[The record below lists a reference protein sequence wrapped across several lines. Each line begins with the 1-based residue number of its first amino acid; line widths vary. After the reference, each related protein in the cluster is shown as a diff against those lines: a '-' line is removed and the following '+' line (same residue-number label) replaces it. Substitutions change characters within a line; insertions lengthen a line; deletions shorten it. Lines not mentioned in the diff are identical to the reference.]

1 MKLYK
6 NKLKNGIFLLLDPS
20 VPSDEQYR
28 TMNNQAE
35 EAVKKIDKISIET
48 ACSMWNYLFI
58 YAE

>member
-48 ACSMWNYLFI
+48 ACSM
-58 YAE
+58 